1 MSAQL
6 NTQLPPAQYWSVG
19 HVTSLQRLVTQTPA
33 TQFWLSEQRSGNV
46 VQSSGLHSPVSG
58 MQTKLAGHS
67 ATEHASTQVRRKA
80 AAATNGKKK
89 VLAKKPAARR
99 R

>member
-6 NTQLPPAQYWSVG
+6 FTQLPPAQYWSVG
-19 HVTSLQRLVTQTPA
+19 HVTSLQRLVTHTPA
-33 TQFWLSEQRSGNV
+33 MQFWFSEQRSGNV

-67 ATEHASTQVRRKA
+67 ATEHASTQVPA
-80 AAATNGKKK
+80 
-89 VLAKKPAARR
+89 LPAALT
-99 R
+99 